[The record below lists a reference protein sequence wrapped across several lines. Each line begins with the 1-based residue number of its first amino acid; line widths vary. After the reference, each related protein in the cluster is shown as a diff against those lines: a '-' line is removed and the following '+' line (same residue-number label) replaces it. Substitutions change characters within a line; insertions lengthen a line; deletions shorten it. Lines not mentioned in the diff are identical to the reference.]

1 MNRRSLARG
10 ALVLGVLGL
19 CVAGFFTC
27 FEKREVAVERGV
39 SAEARRNPYLALGRL
54 LEGMGHR
61 VVFQSSPALLG
72 ALPPPPATVILPTL
86 RASIGAQRSQA
97 LLDWVEQGGHLVVV
111 AHSVWSETLAG
122 PEDGESEDDESAD
135 ESEGAE
141 KATPVLVHQPST
153 RPDPILDRFGVRQVA
168 GTPPPPDETDKTE
181 KAGEKAKPA
190 PKPPSLEDILAG
202 RLHRAVTE
210 RSVAIFPGLDYPL
223 EIGFA
228 ADYQFRD
235 PDGVAV
241 WSVAGRSGVHL
252 VELRHGRGRISALT
266 SDEPLTNASIG
277 MHDNAEFV
285 VRWLRRDL
293 GAHGPIWSGPFWIF
307 YDEDWPSLLALA
319 REHALPAAIAA
330 AVLLGAWVWSTVF
343 RFGPVRPEP
352 LPVRRA
358 WLEHLDAAGRFHW
371 RQDRGDALL
380 TQLRAEVA
388 RRMRER
394 HPGWRQLTA
403 EERAERVAER
413 AGLSPAE
420 VDHAFHGT
428 IGGARS
434 FTAKVGALERIRA
447 AL

>member
-1 MNRRSLARG
+1 
-10 ALVLGVLGL
+10 
-19 CVAGFFTC
+19 
-27 FEKREVAVERGV
+27 
-39 SAEARRNPYLALGRL
+39 
-54 LEGMGHR
+54 
-61 VVFQSSPALLG
+61 
-72 ALPPPPATVILPTL
+72 
-86 RASIGAQRSQA
+86 
-97 LLDWVEQGGHLVVV
+97 
-111 AHSVWSETLAG
+111 
-122 PEDGESEDDESAD
+122 
-135 ESEGAE
+135 
-141 KATPVLVHQPST
+141 
-153 RPDPILDRFGVRQVA
+153 
-168 GTPPPPDETDKTE
+168 
-181 KAGEKAKPA
+181 
-190 PKPPSLEDILAG
+190 
-202 RLHRAVTE
+202 
-210 RSVAIFPGLDYPL
+210 
-223 EIGFA
+223 
-228 ADYQFRD
+228 
-235 PDGVAV
+235 
-241 WSVAGRSGVHL
+241 

-285 VRWLRRDL
+285 VRWLRRDP

-330 AVLLGAWVWSTVF
+330 AVLLGAWVWSAVF
-343 RFGPVRPEP
+343 RFGPVLPEP

-371 RQDRGDALL
+371 RQDHGDALL
-380 TQLRAEVA
+380 SHLRAEVA

-420 VDHAFHGT
+420 VEHAFHGT